1 MAARPQGFA
10 YLTCPAC
17 ETATSFAIAELHDAT
32 ALCCENCGAKFDR
45 ALTNRIHVA
54 MRGHLI
60 RERLNE
66 FRKTA

>member
-1 MAARPQGFA
+1 MAARPQDFA
-10 YLTCPAC
+10 YLTCSAC
-17 ETATSFAIAELHDAT
+17 ETATCFTISELHNAT
-32 ALCCENCGAKFDR
+32 ALSCESCGAKFDR

>member
-1 MAARPQGFA
+1 MTARRPDFA

-17 ETATSFAIAELHDAT
+17 ETATCFTIADLHNAT
-32 ALCCENCGAKFDR
+32 ALSCESCGGKFDR
-45 ALTNRIHVA
+45 GLTNRIHVA

-60 RERLNE
+60 RERLHE

>member
-1 MAARPQGFA
+1 MSQRHDFA

-17 ETATSFAIAELHDAT
+17 EEATCFTITDLHNAT
-32 ALCCENCGAKFDR
+32 ALNCGRCGEKFDR
-45 ALTNRIHVA
+45 GLTNRIHVA

-60 RERLNE
+60 RERLQE